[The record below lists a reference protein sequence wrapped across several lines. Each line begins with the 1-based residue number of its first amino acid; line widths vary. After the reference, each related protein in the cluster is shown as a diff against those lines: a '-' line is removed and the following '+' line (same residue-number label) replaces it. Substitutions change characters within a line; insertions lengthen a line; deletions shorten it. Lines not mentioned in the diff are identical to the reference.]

1 VFNGAASVGA
11 ASVNNS
17 AKTWT
22 FTPSTGLADG
32 TYAFRVAV
40 ADAFGNLGPLSTVR
54 SLTVDTLAPSL
65 AISSDKTALQAGA
78 TALISFTFSE
88 DPGDSFAWDGSQGD
102 LIISGGS
109 LSALSS
115 SNGLIRSATF
125 TPTANSQGSAVI
137 AVLAGSY
144 NDASGNLGA
153 ASSLANLTFDTHLP
167 STGAI
172 LS

>member
-1 VFNGAASVGA
+1 
-11 ASVNNS
+11 
-17 AKTWT
+17 
-22 FTPSTGLADG
+22 LADG